1 MLGKSA
7 HDLSAAEVRDIAV
20 RYLARR
26 EYGIEELKRKLVQ
39 RGAESD
45 LVEQVVSDCAEQG
58 LVSDER
64 FTEMYVRMRIR
75 RCFGPMKIRGELRQ
89 RGIPERL
96 VAKELQV
103 DQEIRLNRIRDLEQ
117 QSLAQQAN
125 EEWESAI
132 GTFQAIL
139 EIDDSLEFA
148 QTGLQQAQQMTA
160 LHEQL
165 DTYIAKPDSLSSSST
180 MQRATM
186 MVVDITRMPN
196 VGPRLSGQRDEL
208 SRLLKRAATP
218 LQVQLVSDNATD
230 VSIYKVGKLGSFATH
245 ELSLRPG
252 KYVAVGSRAGFRD
265 VRLEFQIGPELE
277 AKPIVIRC
285 EEAI

>member
-89 RGIPERL
+89 RGIPDHL
-96 VAKELQV
+96 VADAMQV
-103 DQEIRLNRIRDLEQ
+103 DQETWLEAAAQWADRRIHGELD
-117 QSLAQQAN
+117 
-125 EEWESAI
+125 
-132 GTFQAIL
+132 
-139 EIDDSLEFA
+139 FA
-148 QTGLQQAQQMTA
+148 QKAKIHRKLTNRGFN
-160 LHEQL
+160 HEQAS
-165 DTYIAKPDSLSSSST
+165 IALARLISS
-180 MQRATM
+180 
-186 MVVDITRMPN
+186 N
-196 VGPRLSGQRDEL
+196 
-208 SRLLKRAATP
+208 
-218 LQVQLVSDNATD
+218 
-230 VSIYKVGKLGSFATH
+230 
-245 ELSLRPG
+245 
-252 KYVAVGSRAGFRD
+252 
-265 VRLEFQIGPELE
+265 
-277 AKPIVIRC
+277 
-285 EEAI
+285 